1 MTEAAAGELTLHGE
15 LQTIMIASTAGV
27 EVTKCSRQIEL
38 TVANIESEFTAKR
51 EANVLNK
58 IISDTQAIEWSEL
71 TTKWPT

>member
-1 MTEAAAGELTLHGE
+1 MIEAATEELTLHGE

-38 TVANIESEFTAKR
+38 TVANIESEFSAKR

-58 IISDTQAIEWSEL
+58 FISDTQAIQWSEL
-71 TTKWPT
+71 KNKWPT